1 MTSKIIYKGNLRTEM
16 THLQSASIVQTD
28 APVDNQG
35 KGELFS
41 PTDLVATALGSCMM
55 TIMGIKSRD
64 MNIDL
69 NETEMEVTK
78 VMGTNPRRIVEIK
91 IDVHFPKALSSLSE
105 KEKTIIENAGLTC
118 PVAKTLHPELV
129 QNITFNW

>member
-1 MTSKIIYKGNLRTEM
+1 MTSKIIYQGDLRTEM
-16 THLQSASIVQTD
+16 THLQSSSTVLTD

-55 TIMGIKSRD
+55 TIMGIKARD
-64 MNIDL
+64 MGIDL
-69 NETEMEVTK
+69 TNTEMEVTK
-78 VMGTNPRRIVEIK
+78 VMGTNPRRITEIK
-91 IDVHFPKALSSLSE
+91 IDVHLPKSLSSLSE
-105 KEKTIIENAGLTC
+105 KDKTIIENAGLTC
-118 PVAKTLHPELV
+118 PVAKSLHEELI